1 MHPVTEPGQIANWI
15 APPSRGINQ
24 KPFDFQYVKRQS

>member
-1 MHPVTEPGQIANWI
+1 MHQVTERGKIAQWV

-24 KPFDFQYVKRQS
+24 KPFDFEYVRKTS